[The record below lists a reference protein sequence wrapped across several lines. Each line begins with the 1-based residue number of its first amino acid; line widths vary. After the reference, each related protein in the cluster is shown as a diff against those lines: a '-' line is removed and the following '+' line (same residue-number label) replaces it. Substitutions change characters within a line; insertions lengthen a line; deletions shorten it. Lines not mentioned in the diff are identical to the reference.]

1 MRASMSPSERGGRS
15 RAKPRAALLMFSSLC
30 LAPGPIAFVHCMRT
44 RPARSA
50 RHSATSVSVCGSG
63 PGRRTVAR
71 SERSQSQIKPG
82 IAGHGQGCWDP
93 VQSNPA
99 KSNPIAGVCHG
110 AWLLGQFPGC
120 SGGCRA
126 GGAEEAALGS
136 SSRSRWCHH
145 ERCVALAHAYAGRTR
160 AQKASEED

>member
-30 LAPGPIAFVHCMRT
+30 FAPGPIAFVHCMRT

-93 VQSNPA
+93 VQSNPIQP
-99 KSNPIAGVCHG
+99 SPIPSPASAMARGCWANFPAAAADAGLE
-110 AWLLGQFPGC
+110 AQKKQLLVAPV
-120 SGGCRA
+120 A
-126 GGAEEAALGS
+126 LGGATTSAA
-136 SSRSRWCHH
+136 
-145 ERCVALAHAYAGRTR
+145 
-160 AQKASEED
+160 